1 MKMFEN
7 RTIERIEEMLDSAM
21 DGTFCEN
28 DYDESKLS
36 RLESKWKKYLY
47 SSQLAKNQLDETK
60 SNLESLIADISHQTK
75 TPMSNLKLYSELLSE
90 KINNMP
96 GATAEE
102 RKLLSQIIAQT
113 EKLDFL
119 IMSLTKMSRLESNI
133 IEVKP
138 VNADVYSFVKDVTD
152 SMRFVANK
160 KGITLL
166 SDGKGKQYDTSDN
179 AADIVEDKGKTKD
192 NSDKKNESY
201 NALFDT
207 KWTREA
213 LSNIID
219 NAVKYSPDNSTITV
233 SVIPYEMYVAISVRD
248 EGKGI
253 EEGEIAKIFDRFYR
267 SDENSDT
274 EGVGLGLYLA
284 REILKRENGYIKVKS
299 KKGNGSEFIIY
310 LWRG

>member
-1 MKMFEN
+1 MFEN
-7 RTIERIEEMLDSAM
+7 KTIDRIEKMLDSAM
-21 DGTFCEN
+21 EGTFTEN

-60 SNLESLIADISHQTK
+60 SNLEALIADISHQTK
-75 TPMSNLKLYSELLSE
+75 TPMANLKLYSELLGE
-90 KINNMP
+90 RINNMP
-96 GATAEE
+96 GATEE
-102 RKLLSQIIAQT
+102 DQKLLSQIREQT

-138 VNADVYSFVKDVTD
+138 VRAEVDSFVKEVTD
-152 SMRFVANK
+152 AMRFVADK
-160 KGITLL
+160 KGISLRL
-166 SDGKGKQYDTSDN
+166 NDSERDGEADN
-179 AADIVEDKGKTKD
+179 AVFDI
-192 NSDKKNESY
+192 
-201 NALFDT
+201 

-219 NAVKYSPDNSTITV
+219 NAIKYSSEKSTIKV
-233 SVIPYEMYVAISVRD
+233 SIIPYEMYVAISVQD

-253 EEGEIAKIFDRFYR
+253 EETEIAKIFDRFYR
-267 SDENSDT
+267 SDENYDV

-299 KKGNGSEFIIY
+299 DKGKGSEFIIY

>member
-1 MKMFEN
+1 MFEN
-7 RTIERIEEMLDSAM
+7 RTIDRIEKMLDSAM
-21 DGTFCEN
+21 EGTFSES

-75 TPMSNLKLYSELLSE
+75 TPMANLKLYSELLTE
-90 KINNMP
+90 RINSMP
-96 GATAEE
+96 GATDAD
-102 RKLLSQIIAQT
+102 RKLLHEITAQT

-138 VNADVYSFVKDVTD
+138 ATADVIAFVRESTD
-152 SMRFVANK
+152 SMRLRADN
-160 KGITLL
+160 KGIKLVL
-166 SDGKGKQYDTSDN
+166 DEELEAN
-179 AADIVEDKGKTKD
+179 AT
-192 NSDKKNESY
+192 SY
-201 NALFDT
+201 NAVFDV

-213 LSNIID
+213 ISNIID
-219 NAVKYSPDNSTITV
+219 NAVKYSPEGSTIKV
-233 SVIPYEMYVAISVRD
+233 SVIPYEMYIAISVCD
-248 EGKGI
+248 EGEGI
-253 EEGEIAKIFDRFYR
+253 EEAEIAKIFDRFYR
-267 SDENSDT
+267 SDDNAET

-299 KKGNGSEFIIY
+299 EKGKGSEFLVY
-310 LWRG
+310 LFRG